1 METVWLS
8 KAIFSLNLKP
18 FITKSHMGI
27 IHISIDDVIYVFKEL
42 TDTKPSSIF
51 DVHFFHYFK
60 RLHDK
65 YGAVVSCY
73 CFYRYA
79 DFTLASCTRI
89 YRAEF
94 EANSDWLRFGFHGY
108 SGEEDYGTQD
118 EGESKRQ
125 YDQVMN
131 NLAEI
136 VGIKSL
142 DSTTRIHRFRATK
155 EFMMYIR
162 HAKYPVCALLGA
174 DDNRL
179 SYSLSV
185 EENRVFTQKRYLN
198 VNDMRIIRTTQRF
211 DHLKPLAIF
220 HLFTHLWGDKYFF
233 THEYY
238 FFPASTLMKIK
249 GMIIKSLIQMT
260 VIYYRYCLFCVCD
273 FPVNNK

>member
-1 METVWLS
+1 M
-8 KAIFSLNLKP
+8 NC
-18 FITKSHMGI
+18 GI
-27 IHISIDDVIYVFKEL
+27 IHISIDDVIRVFKEL
-42 TDTKPSSIF
+42 TEQRPPSIF
-51 DVHFFHYFK
+51 EIPFFHYFK

-73 CFYRYA
+73 CFYLYA
-79 DFTLASCTRI
+79 DFTLASCTRN

-118 EGESKRQ
+118 EGESERQ

-136 VGIKSL
+136 VSIKSL

-162 HAKYPVCALLGA
+162 HAKYPVYALLGA

-185 EENRVFTQKRYLN
+185 EENRMLYRNGIYS
-198 VNDMRIIRTTQRF
+198 VNDMWIIRTTQRF
-211 DHLKPLAIF
+211 DHLKPLPIF
-220 HLFTHLWGDKYFF
+220 HLFSHLWGGDKHFF

-238 FFPASTLMKIK
+238 FFPASALMKIK
-249 GMIIKSLIQMT
+249 GKIIKSLIQMT